1 MTVKPGFGEKGP
13 TTMEKP
19 SSYKTELTVLRNYF
33 WILLI
38 LWTVLGGTKRKDV
51 FMDVENGKIFYVEGE
66 SGEKLLW
73 ETVRRS
79 EK

>member
-1 MTVKPGFGEKGP
+1 M
-13 TTMEKP
+13 TMEKP

-33 WILLI
+33 WILLV
-38 LWTVLGGTKRKDV
+38 LWTVLGGTKRKGV
-51 FMDVENGKIFYVEGE
+51 FMDVENGNIFYVEGE

-79 EK
+79 GE